1 MFVLNKNLNNFMGKK
16 IFKVLLVLF
25 LVLAP
30 IVILIGCG
38 IVFEDQRL
46 NTLLLNSFG
55 GLELFLLGILLGSRF
70 IPKKDSRKDSRD
82 ISDAV

>member
-1 MFVLNKNLNNFMGKK
+1 MFVLNKNLNNMGKK
-16 IFKVLLVLF
+16 VFKVLLVLF

-46 NTLLLNSFG
+46 NALLVNSFG

-70 IPKKDSRKDSRD
+70 IPKEDSRKDSRD

>member
-1 MFVLNKNLNNFMGKK
+1 MGKK

-46 NTLLLNSFG
+46 NDLLVKSFG

-70 IPKKDSRKDSRD
+70 IPKIDSRKDSRD

>member
-1 MFVLNKNLNNFMGKK
+1 MGKK

-46 NTLLLNSFG
+46 NALLVNSFG
-55 GLELFLLGILLGSRF
+55 GLELGILLVSRF
-70 IPKKDSRKDSRD
+70 IPKEDSRKDSRD
-82 ISDAV
+82 ISDVV

>member
-46 NTLLLNSFG
+46 NALLVNSFG
-55 GLELFLLGILLGSRF
+55 GLELFLLGILLVSRF
-70 IPKKDSRKDSRD
+70 IPKEDSRKDSRD
-82 ISDAV
+82 ISDVV

>member
-1 MFVLNKNLNNFMGKK
+1 MGKK
-16 IFKVLLVLF
+16 VFKVLLVLF
-25 LVLAP
+25 LVLAL

-46 NTLLLNSFG
+46 NDLLVKSFG
-55 GLELFLLGILLGSRF
+55 GLELVLLGMLLGARF

>member
-1 MFVLNKNLNNFMGKK
+1 MGKK

-46 NTLLLNSFG
+46 NDLLVKSFG
-55 GLELFLLGILLGSRF
+55 GLELFLLGILLGSR
-70 IPKKDSRKDSRD
+70 
-82 ISDAV
+82 

>member
-1 MFVLNKNLNNFMGKK
+1 MGKK

-46 NTLLLNSFG
+46 NDLLVKSFG
-55 GLELFLLGILLGSRF
+55 GLELFLLGMLLWARF

>member
-1 MFVLNKNLNNFMGKK
+1 MGKK
-16 IFKVLLVLF
+16 VFKVLLVLF
-25 LVLAP
+25 LVLAL

-46 NTLLLNSFG
+46 NDLLVKSFG
-55 GLELFLLGILLGSRF
+55 GLELFLLGMLLVARF

>member
-1 MFVLNKNLNNFMGKK
+1 MGKK

-25 LVLAP
+25 LVLAL

-38 IVFEDQRL
+38 IVFKDQRL
-46 NTLLLNSFG
+46 NDLLVKSFG

-70 IPKKDSRKDSRD
+70 IPKEDSRKGSRD

>member
-1 MFVLNKNLNNFMGKK
+1 MGKK

-46 NTLLLNSFG
+46 NNLLVKSFG
-55 GLELFLLGILLGSRF
+55 GLELLLLGMLLGSRF